1 MPPSDP
7 ERRTAALHYP
17 EDRLFGDLSPE
28 TAKQLASIGIP
39 TRYSKGAV
47 LFVEGEAPRGIF
59 VVRRGSVKLSTSSPD
74 GKKVILRFVDAGRV
88 VGLAGTISGRP
99 YAVTAEIAEPTEA
112 EFIPRAAF
120 LHFLREHGEAALR
133 VAELMGEV
141 VHTTYDEV
149 RSLGLSRSTEEK
161 LATFLLD
168 WWDRHLKKRGPQ
180 RVKLTLTQEEIAE
193 TIGATRETVTRLL
206 ADFRRRKV
214 IDIQGANLT
223 IADRAALEKLIGT
236 RPRT

>member
-7 ERRTAALHYP
+7 ERRAAALHYP

-28 TAKQLASIGIP
+28 AAKQLASISIP

-59 VVRRGSVKLSTSSPD
+59 IVRSGRVKLSTSSPE
-74 GKKVILRFVDAGRV
+74 GKKIILRFVETGRV
-88 VGLAGTISGRP
+88 VGLPGTISGRP

-120 LHFLREHGEAALR
+120 LNFLREHGEAALR
-133 VAELMGEV
+133 AAELMGEV

-168 WWDRHLKKRGPQ
+168 WWDRHVKKRGPQ
-180 RVKLTLTQEEIAE
+180 RAKLTLTQEEIAE
-193 TIGATRETVTRLL
+193 AIGATRETVTRLL
-206 ADFRRRKV
+206 ADLRRRKV
-214 IDIQGANLT
+214 IDIQGATLT
-223 IADRAALEKLIGT
+223 IADRAALEQLIGT

>member
-1 MPPSDP
+1 MARSELARRPSD
-7 ERRTAALHYP
+7 LHYP
-17 EDRLFGDLSPE
+17 EERLFGNLSPE
-28 TAKQLASIGIP
+28 ALKQLASISLP

-59 VVRRGSVKLSTSSPD
+59 IVRSGRVKLSTSSPE
-74 GKKVILRFVDAGRV
+74 GKKIIVRFVEAGRV
-88 VGLAGTISGRP
+88 VGLPGTISGRP
-99 YAVTAEIAEPTEA
+99 YAVTAEIAERTEA
-112 EFIPRAAF
+112 DFIPRQAF

-133 VAELMGEV
+133 VAQLMGEV
-141 VHTTYDEV
+141 VHATYDEV

-193 TIGATRETVTRLL
+193 AIGATRETVTRLL
-206 ADFRRRKV
+206 ADIRRRKV
-214 IDIQGANLT
+214 IEIEGANLT
-223 IADRAALEKLIGT
+223 IVDRAALENMIGT